1 MRFDTPVFF
10 LYSKKGEYD
19 PNTGNYKPDTVEET
33 QCWASVTDAQTET
46 LNLIYGEIKQGCYT
60 VRIQNIYKKPVYR
73 IRIGNKLYKVDF
85 RRQLKT
91 KEVFVVSEVQ

>member
-1 MRFDTPVFF
+1 MRFDTPVYF
-10 LYSKKGEYD
+10 LNAKNGEYD

-73 IRIGNKLYKVDF
+73 IRIGNKLYKVDYS
-85 RRQLKT
+85 RKMRT
-91 KEVFVVSEVQ
+91 KHIFVVSEVQ